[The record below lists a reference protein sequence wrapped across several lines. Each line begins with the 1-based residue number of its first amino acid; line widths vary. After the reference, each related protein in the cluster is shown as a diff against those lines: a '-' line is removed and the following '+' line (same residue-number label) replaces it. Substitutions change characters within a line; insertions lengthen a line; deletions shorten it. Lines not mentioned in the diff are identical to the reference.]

1 VTSVLK
7 TYFRSL
13 PNPLFTFA
21 LHDEFVQASQ
31 IRDPAVK
38 SSMLSELV
46 FRLPAEHLHTA
57 KLLMMHLHR
66 VSQQSEVNLMTGRN
80 LGVVFGREF

>member
-1 VTSVLK
+1 MTSVLK

-31 IRDPAVK
+31 IRDPAAK
-38 SSMLSELV
+38 SSLLSELV